1 MAKLMSETSEKC
13 NPKTCAGSP
22 NAISSPALGSGIT
35 LFAEPDGQTILPFG
49 QGVAHARRSP
59 SLGRRRHV
67 QRAKAETLCRMLDE
81 LASSYAAYAA
91 TNGLPMPAIYGRKCG
106 DLSATDDRD
115 VSAESRLREVTAK
128 LGSRLFVLRWKYS
141 DMTLGPRVLTLRA
154 SGHRR
159 SGSDCTSWPKTPTG
173 GPESAERKQ
182 ELGRTESGGGNLQAV
197 AQAVAQM
204 AAWPTP
210 QVSEATRGGQAK
222 RAGGRKQNLNDFAML
237 ASWPTPQSHDERE
250 RGNVMAD
257 HHHFP
262 HDLSNAAKMASW
274 PTPHTPDGG
283 RIRKSQPHGSKRQAD
298 IETVASWATPRST
311 DGEKGGPNQHGSKG
325 DLMLPSQASLT
336 ASGPT
341 PNGST
346 AAPSQ
351 DTPTAAGGQ
360 LNPAH
365 SRWLQG
371 LPPEWDACAATVT
384 LSRRRSRKPS

>member
-1 MAKLMSETSEKC
+1 MVKSMSETSEKC

-22 NAISSPALGSGIT
+22 NAISSPGSEPGVT
-35 LFAEPDGQTILPFG
+35 PYAEPDGQTILPFG

-81 LASSYAAYAA
+81 LASSYAAHAA

-154 SGHRR
+154 SGRRR
-159 SGSDCTSWPKTPTG
+159 SGSGYTSWPTPKTPTG

-182 ELGRTESGGGNLQAV
+182 ELGRTESGGGDL
-197 AQAVAQM
+197 QAVAQM
-204 AAWPTP
+204 AA
-210 QVSEATRGGQAK
+210 
-222 RAGGRKQNLNDFAML
+222 
-237 ASWPTPQSHDERE
+237 WPTPQSHDERE

-311 DGEKGGPNQHGSKG
+311 DGQKGGPNQHGSKG

>member
-1 MAKLMSETSEKC
+1 MVKSMNATSEKC

-154 SGHRR
+154 SGRRR
-159 SGSDCTSWPKTPTG
+159 SGSGYTS
-173 GPESAERKQ
+173 
-182 ELGRTESGGGNLQAV
+182 
-197 AQAVAQM
+197 
-204 AAWPTP
+204 WPTP

-298 IETVASWATPRST
+298 IETVASWATPRSVEAGHSTGNPDRAEDRKSRLEDQVFLATGWATPRST
-311 DGEKGGPNQHGSKG
+311 DGEKRGPNQHGSKG